1 MSRGKRYEQEPKL
14 NLKKV
19 FAVVIAIAVVIM
31 FVFIIKGILLKGEEK
46 GKITSKSYYTIFKDN
61 KWGVIDSNGDIVIDP
76 AYEEMITIPDQ
87 KKDVFVCTYNVN
99 YETGE
104 YKTKALDS
112 NNKEIFTDFEQ
123 IESIPNTDEQNNVW
137 YESNVLKVKKD
148 GKYGLIDLDGK
159 EILKAEYSEIFAMPG
174 IENSLKIKKDD
185 KYGIVNTE
193 GKIIIEPKY
202 QDITTLGKDDK
213 SGFIVKNE
221 NGKYGIVSYLDAQIL
236 DAKFDEVT
244 KVYGND
250 LYVVKQD
257 NKIQLVGKDSNVV
270 LSEGYDEITGILK
283 NKENGIIFKKDK
295 KYGVMKITGEVT
307 INPEYEDLKE
317 AKDGILIAKK
327 GLKYGLIDITNTPKI
342 EAKYMAISY
351 NEKADLY
358 ILEDDSAN
366 STILNSNFETKLQGI
381 LNKVDEEKGYLK
393 IRVGDEYKYYNF
405 KFEEKKASE
414 VLTSN
419 TLFLSKKDGKYGF
432 VDKNGNVVVE
442 YIYDDAKEQKS
453 SGFAAVK
460 KDGKWGSI
468 NSKGNVVIE
477 PTYNL
482 DNYLVIDFIGKW
494 HLGQDMNLNYYIQ

>member
-1 MSRGKRYEQEPKL
+1 M
-14 NLKKV
+14 
-19 FAVVIAIAVVIM
+19 
-31 FVFIIKGILLKGEEK
+31 
-46 GKITSKSYYTIFKDN
+46 
-61 KWGVIDSNGDIVIDP
+61 
-76 AYEEMITIPDQ
+76 
-87 KKDVFVCTYNVN
+87 CTYNVN

-295 KYGVMKITGEVT
+295 KYGVPRRCAQRKILFLPCGQKRH
-307 INPEYEDLKE
+307 IFYYFL
-317 AKDGILIAKK
+317 LCF
-327 GLKYGLIDITNTPKI
+327 
-342 EAKYMAISY
+342 ISY
-351 NEKADLY
+351 
-358 ILEDDSAN
+358 
-366 STILNSNFETKLQGI
+366 
-381 LNKVDEEKGYLK
+381 
-393 IRVGDEYKYYNF
+393 
-405 KFEEKKASE
+405 
-414 VLTSN
+414 
-419 TLFLSKKDGKYGF
+419 LFLLILRPLRSSRTRGGYQYCSRSDGRT
-432 VDKNGNVVVE
+432 
-442 YIYDDAKEQKS
+442 DAHSGPCCRWQGSAGDRARSHGS
-453 SGFAAVK
+453 SWSRRAAAR
-460 KDGKWGSI
+460 
-468 NSKGNVVIE
+468 
-477 PTYNL
+477 P
-482 DNYLVIDFIGKW
+482 
-494 HLGQDMNLNYYIQ
+494 